1 MKRQSGF
8 TLIELIIVVIILGL
22 LAATALPRF
31 LNVTEQAEDAA
42 IEGAAG
48 GFASAVGLVR
58 AQWEVNGRP
67 AGTVNYDGVSVTVGA
82 NGFPTG
88 GGSAATMTALQCVA
102 VLEQI
107 LQNPPRATDS
117 TTVADIQAAT
127 LFVRVQADVDA
138 DDNDMCEYYQTAG
151 VQAAPAAQ
159 ANHNGFT
166 YIPGTGSVRAFTNK
180 P

>member
-1 MKRQSGF
+1 MSVG
-8 TLIELIIVVIILGL
+8 GL

-58 AQWEVNGRP
+58 AQWEVNGRT
-67 AGTVNYDGVSVTVGA
+67 AGTVDYDGVTVNVGA

-88 GGSAATMTALQCVA
+88 GGSAATMTAAECIA
-102 VLEQI
+102 VLDQI
-107 LQNPPRATDS
+107 LQNPPKATAS
-117 TTVADIQAAT
+117 TTIADIQNAT
-127 LFVRVQADVDA
+127 LFVRVQDDVDT
-138 DDNDMCEYYQTAG
+138 DDNDQCEYYQTAG
-151 VQAAPAAQ
+151 VTAEPTAQ
-159 ANHNGFT
+159 AGHNGFA
-166 YIPGTGSVRAFTNK
+166 YVPATGSVRSFTNK